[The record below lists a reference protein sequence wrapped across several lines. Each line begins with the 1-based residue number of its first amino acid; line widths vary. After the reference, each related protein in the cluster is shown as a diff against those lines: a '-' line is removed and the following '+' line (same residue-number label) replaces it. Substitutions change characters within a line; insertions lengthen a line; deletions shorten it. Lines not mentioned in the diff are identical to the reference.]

1 MTKDEQHRDEVER
14 LVQAFGRDLSGAVFE
29 MAGATQDHKAW
40 DRLVSTWKQL
50 CDLDLGVAAR
60 LYHGVE
66 AVQTWLAQDGR
77 ASEHRRRG
85 LDEMLDMARLA
96 HEQHPD
102 ADVENLGKL
111 VDLGNKAAGRDEV
124 DRETSDDGEESG

>member
-1 MTKDEQHRDEVER
+1 MTKDEQHRDEVEL
-14 LVQAFGRDLSGAVFE
+14 LVRAFGRDLSGAVFE
-29 MAGATQDHKAW
+29 MAGATQDHEAW
-40 DRLVSTWKQL
+40 DRLVSTWLQL

-66 AVQTWLAQDGR
+66 EVQMWLAHDGR

-96 HEQHPD
+96 REQHPD
-102 ADVENLGKL
+102 AEVENLGEL
-111 VDLGNKAAGRDEV
+111 VDLGNKAVRDEV
-124 DRETSDDGEESG
+124 DQETSDHEEEGE

>member
-1 MTKDEQHRDEVER
+1 
-14 LVQAFGRDLSGAVFE
+14 

-40 DRLVSTWKQL
+40 DRLMSTWTQL

-66 AVQTWLAQDGR
+66 AVQTWLAHDGR
-77 ASEHRRRG
+77 ASEHRRHG
-85 LDEMLDMARLA
+85 LDEMLDMSRLA

-102 ADVENLGKL
+102 AEVENLAEL
-111 VDLGNKAAGRDEV
+111 VDLGNAGRDEV
-124 DRETSDDGEESG
+124 DRETSDDDEESE